1 MSDIPKNGFI
11 ERHVTT
17 DDGLRLYLR
26 DYGSH
31 HAGLPVICLPGLSRN
46 SRDFHQLADL
56 LSTDSVLPRR
66 VVTIDYR
73 GRGLSDWD
81 SDKSRYNLVVE
92 AGDVIAVCAALG
104 ISRAAFIGTS
114 RGGLTLHLIVGM
126 RPDLLAAVILN
137 DIGPV
142 IELAGLR
149 QIQAYLGKERMPRDR
164 DDAAKILKETHGTSF
179 SSLSDQDWHD
189 MADAIYRETDGQ
201 LRADFDPAIAI
212 ALAAAD
218 LSQPLPDLWPQ
229 FDGFRAIPLMTVRG
243 ANSALLSAET
253 LEAMAERHG
262 AMQSVTADG
271 QGHAPILHL
280 GEIPERIRVFLA
292 SMF

>member
-1 MSDIPKNGFI
+1 MSDISQNGFI

-31 HAGLPVICLPGLSRN
+31 HPGLPVICLPGLSRN

-56 LSTDSVLPRR
+56 LSTDPILPRR
-66 VVTIDYR
+66 VITLDYR
-73 GRGLSDWD
+73 GRGLSEWD

-104 ISRAAFIGTS
+104 IPRAAFIGTS

-126 RPDLLAAVILN
+126 RPDLLAAVVLN
-137 DIGPV
+137 DIGPL
-142 IELAGLR
+142 IELTGLR
-149 QIQAYLGKERMPRDR
+149 QIQAYLGKERLPRDR
-164 DDAAKILKETHGTSF
+164 DDAAKILKATHGASF
-179 SSLSDQDWHD
+179 PSLSDQDWRD
-189 MADAIYRETDGQ
+189 MADAIYREMDGQ
-201 LRADFDPAIAI
+201 LRADFDPAIAEV
-212 ALAAAD
+212 LAAAD

-229 FDGFRAIPLMTVRG
+229 FDGFRTIPLMTVRG
-243 ANSALLSAET
+243 ANSALLSRET

-262 AMQSVTADG
+262 AMQAVTVDG

-280 GEIPERIRVFLA
+280 AEVPDRIRAFLA
-292 SMF
+292 PVK

>member
-1 MSDIPKNGFI
+1 MSDISKNGFI
-11 ERHVTT
+11 ERYVTT

-31 HAGLPVICLPGLSRN
+31 HPGLPVICLPGLSRN
-46 SRDFHQLADL
+46 SRDFHQLADV
-56 LSTDSVLPRR
+56 LSTDSTLPRR
-66 VVTIDYR
+66 VITIDYR
-73 GRGLSDWD
+73 GRGLSEWD

-92 AGDVIAVCAALG
+92 AGDVIAVCTALG

-114 RGGLTLHLIVGM
+114 RGGLSLHLLSGM
-126 RPDLLAAVILN
+126 RPDLLAAIVLN

-149 QIQAYLGKERMPRDR
+149 QIQAYLGKERLPRDR
-164 DDAAKILKETHGTSF
+164 DDAAKILKETHGASF
-179 SSLSDQDWHD
+179 SSLSDQDWRD
-189 MADAIYRETDGQ
+189 MADAIYRETDGR
-201 LRADFDPAIAI
+201 LRADFDPAIAE

-229 FDGFRAIPLMTVRG
+229 FDGFRPMPLMTVRG

-262 AMQSVTADG
+262 AMEAVIVDG

-280 GEIPERIRVFLA
+280 GEVPERIRSFLG
-292 SMF
+292 SVV

>member
-1 MSDIPKNGFI
+1 MSDMSKSGFI

-17 DDGLRLYLR
+17 DDGLRLSLR

-31 HAGLPVICLPGLSRN
+31 HPGLPVICLPGLSRN
-46 SRDFHQLADL
+46 SRDFHQLAEL
-56 LSTDSVLPRR
+56 LSTDSSLPRR
-66 VVTIDYR
+66 VIAIDYR

-104 ISRAAFIGTS
+104 VTRAAFIGTS
-114 RGGLTLHLIVGM
+114 RGGLTLHLLAGM
-126 RPDLLAAVILN
+126 KPDLLAAVILN

-149 QIQAYLGKERMPRDR
+149 QIQAYLGRERLPRDR

-179 SSLSDQDWHD
+179 SSLSDQDWRD
-189 MADAIYRETDGQ
+189 MAEAIYRETDGQ
-201 LRADFDPAIAI
+201 LRADFDPAIAE

-218 LSQPLPDLWPQ
+218 LSQPLPDLWAQ
-229 FDGFRAIPLMTVRG
+229 FDGFRPIPLMTIRG

-253 LEAMAERHG
+253 LQSMAERHG
-262 AMQSVTADG
+262 AMKVVTAAG

-280 GEIPERIRVFLA
+280 GEVPERIRDFLA
-292 SMF
+292 PIV

>member
-1 MSDIPKNGFI
+1 MSDISQNGFI

-31 HAGLPVICLPGLSRN
+31 HPGLPVICLPGLSRN

-56 LSTDSVLPRR
+56 LSTDSTLPRR
-66 VVTIDYR
+66 VITIDYR

-104 ISRAAFIGTS
+104 IPRAAFIGTS
-114 RGGLTLHLIVGM
+114 RGGLTLHLLAGM

-149 QIQAYLGKERMPRDR
+149 QIQAYLGKERLPRDM
-164 DDAAKILKETHGTSF
+164 DDAAKILKATHGASF
-179 SSLSDQDWHD
+179 PSLSDQDWRD

-201 LRADFDPAIAI
+201 LRADFDPAIAE

-229 FDGFRAIPLMTVRG
+229 FDGFRTIPLMTVRG
-243 ANSALLSAET
+243 ANSALLSRET

-262 AMQSVTADG
+262 AMQAVTVDG

-280 GEIPERIRVFLA
+280 AEVPDRIRAFLA
-292 SMF
+292 RVK